1 MAQANT
7 AAPARKLPGSL
18 DTNRRLDRWLSI
30 NADGTV
36 TLYTGKVEIGQGI
49 LTAVMQMTAE
59 ELDIDVSRIRLK
71 AASTAFSPD
80 EGITSGSRSIQ
91 ESGLALR
98 HVAAETRDLLL
109 TRAAQ
114 KLGVTLES
122 LTVADGVV
130 SARGGGSV
138 TYWEL
143 ATPDLLAREATFDVT
158 AKLPQEHVIVGT
170 SLERVDIPNKVT
182 GKPSFVQDMQPQG
195 MLHGRICRPPG
206 PKATLKSID
215 VKEVE
220 QMPGVVAVVRD
231 GSFLG
236 VVTQREEQAIRA
248 ERRLARIAQWN
259 NGPELPAN
267 DPRHLLT
274 LQAQAESE
282 VINTKGDPATAGA
295 KQFSAEYTKPYLAH
309 ASLAP
314 SCALAQWGEGRDSGK
329 VWIWTHSQGIY
340 PLRGDMVQVLG
351 LPENDIII
359 THAEG
364 AGCYGHNAADDVTLD
379 AVLLARAVPGK
390 PVRVQWMRED
400 EFAWEPFSS
409 PMVVKLNAALDDK
422 GNIVNWSHELWSHAH
437 STRPGGKGGVNLLA
451 AWHLEKALPAAKPG
465 NPPLPGG
472 GSHRNAVPLYDFP
485 NQKVTHNLIRQSPL
499 RTSALR
505 ALGGH
510 ANAFAIECFIDELA
524 DAAGADPVEFRLR
537 HLKDARARAV
547 IEKVAKMANWQPNE
561 KGDGER
567 GRGIGFAR
575 YKNLAAYIAVIAE
588 VHITEDVRVTKMWG
602 AVDVGQA
609 INPDGVINQI
619 EGGMIQSASWTLKER
634 VDFDKVGVTTRN
646 WLDYPILSFTEVP
659 EIEVALI
666 NRPEAPPVGAGE
678 GTQGP
683 VSGAIGNAIYNAIG
697 ARLRDMPFTRDR
709 IVAALSA

>member
-7 AAPARKLPGSL
+7 PAPARKLPGSL

-30 NADGTV
+30 NPDGTV
-36 TLYTGKVEIGQGI
+36 TLVTGKVEIGQGI
-49 LTAVMQMTAE
+49 LTALIQMTAE

-71 AASTAFSPD
+71 PASTAFSPD

-98 HVAAETRDLLL
+98 HAAAEARDLLL
-109 TRAAQ
+109 ARAAQ

-122 LTVADGVV
+122 LTVKDGVI
-130 SARGGGSV
+130 SARGGGSA

-143 ATPDLLAREATFDVT
+143 ATPDLLAREASFDVS
-158 AKLPQEHVIVGT
+158 AKLPQEHVVVGT
-170 SLERVDIPNKVT
+170 SLERIDIPDKIS
-182 GKPSFVQDMQPQG
+182 GKPSFVQDMKLPG
-195 MLHGRICRPPG
+195 TLHGRVCRPLG
-206 PKATLKSID
+206 PKATLQAID

-236 VVTQREEQAIRA
+236 VVAEREEQAIRA
-248 ERRLARIAQWN
+248 ERRLARLAQWTL
-259 NGPELPAN
+259 GPALPAN
-267 DPRHLLT
+267 DPRQLLT
-274 LQAQAESE
+274 LQAEAETE
-282 VINTKGDPATAGA
+282 VISSKGNPDTGGA
-295 KQFSAEYTKPYLAH
+295 KQLSAEYTKPYIAH

-314 SCALAQWGEGRDSGK
+314 SCAVAQWEGGK
-329 VWIWTHSQGIY
+329 VRIWTHSQGIY
-340 PLRGDMVQVLG
+340 PLRGDMAQVLG
-351 LPENDIII
+351 LPEDHIII

-379 AVLLARAVPGK
+379 AVLLARAVPGR

-400 EFAWEPFSS
+400 EFGWEPFSS
-409 PMVVKLNAALDDK
+409 PMVMKLNASLDDQ
-422 GNIVNWSHELWSHAH
+422 GNIVNWGHELWSHAH
-437 STRPGGKGGVNLLA
+437 STRPGGRGGVNLLA
-451 AWHLEKALPAAKPG
+451 AWHLEKPLPAAKPG

-472 GSHRNAVPLYDFP
+472 GSHRNAIPLYDFP
-485 NQKVTHNLIRQSPL
+485 NQKVTNHLIRRSPL

-505 ALGGH
+505 ALGGF
-510 ANAFAIECFIDELA
+510 ANAFAIECFMDELA
-524 DAAGADPVEFRLR
+524 EAAGADPVEFRLR
-537 HLKDARARAV
+537 HLKDGRAKAV
-547 IEKVAKMANWQPNE
+547 IERVAQMAAWQPKE

-588 VHITEDVRVTKMWG
+588 VKIEEEVRLTKLWG

-619 EGGMIQSASWTLKER
+619 EGGMIQSASMALKER
-634 VDFDKVGVTTRN
+634 IDFDRATVTTRT
-646 WLDYPILSFTEVP
+646 WDDYPILRFTEVP

-683 VSGAIGNAIYNAIG
+683 VAAAIGNAIHNALG